1 MVEAHL
7 GGQASQFVSHPL
19 RRTPH
24 DALAD
29 VALDALALIRVIGH
43 LMAVHKTL
51 GALLGGV
58 QVIADKTSPVPA
70 ALESV
75 NANLK
80 PVRDFCESI

>member
-1 MVEAHL
+1 MPIAAWVTIVLIGLIIAAAAL
-7 GGQASQFVSHPL
+7 GL
-19 RRTPH
+19 
-24 DALAD
+24 L
-29 VALDALALIRVIGH
+29 RVIGH
-43 LMAVHKTL
+43 LIAVHRTL

-58 QVIADKTSPVPA
+58 QVIADRTRPVPA